1 MLLLSRLISVVAEM
15 SANLWFLMLRNVPAA
30 GHPSAPV
37 EVWSRIRPSVLHLWL
52 LVPVAALMAATTFDP
67 SRAQANW
74 PTRNVTIIVPNAP
87 GGFTDMM
94 ARLAAQYLSKKL
106 GQPFIVEN
114 RAGGAGVIGATQVA
128 NAQPDGYT
136 FLFTSPST
144 ILTQPLL
151 QKLNYDPDSL
161 IPICIF
167 GSLPFLFGIKS
178 SLPPKTMQEFV
189 GYVKTH
195 PGKLNYASAGVGGI
209 GYLVSALFVK
219 TAGLDAV
226 HVPYKS
232 AAPATAALLAGEVDM
247 YFAGSPEL
255 MPHVLDDRIRILAT
269 SGAKRLPNLP
279 DTPAIGEF
287 YPGFQ
292 VNTWEAFM
300 APHGTP
306 KAIID
311 HMSEGAIEAAND
323 PMINQRLI
331 AAGITPEGAT
341 QAKFLEI
348 MKRDR
353 GFYADAIRASGIT
366 PAAETS
372 RSLGA
377 K

>member
-1 MLLLSRLISVVAEM
+1 
-15 SANLWFLMLRNVPAA
+15 
-30 GHPSAPV
+30 
-37 EVWSRIRPSVLHLWL
+37 LWL
-52 LVPVAALMAATTFDP
+52 LALVATLVAATT
-67 SRAQANW
+67 SHSLRAQANW

-87 GGFTDMM
+87 GGFTDIM
-94 ARLAAQYLSKKL
+94 ARLAAQYLSKKF

-151 QKLNYDPDSL
+151 QKVNYDPDSL
-161 IPICIF
+161 VPISIF
-167 GSLPFLFGIKS
+167 GNLPFLLGIKS
-178 SLPPKTMQEFV
+178 SLPPKTIQEFV

-195 PGKLNYASAGVGGI
+195 PGQLNYASAGVGGI
-209 GYLVSALFVK
+209 GYLVSGLFLK

-255 MPHVLDDRIRILAT
+255 MPHVSDERIRILAT

-279 DTPAIGEF
+279 NTPAIGEF

-306 KAIID
+306 KAIVD
-311 HMSEGAIEAAND
+311 LMSEGTIESAND
-323 PMINQRLI
+323 PMINQRLT
-331 AAGITPEGAT
+331 AAGIAPEGTT
-341 QAKFLEI
+341 QARFLAI

-353 GFYADAIRASGIT
+353 EFYADAIRAAGIT

-372 RSLGA
+372 RSLGT